1 MTSVIDPTGAVGT
14 AAIQD
19 PPPPYANPPGA
30 ALNPEGR
37 ETATAP
43 TIIFALTPAQAVAD
57 LYDYSKAKDAKI
69 YKTATDSLNTK
80 HDGTI
85 ATLRPM
91 LDELLMRA
99 KDYNWNSLIMIKDNE
114 GKMCNIILQNRA
126 LTMENV
132 MASTISYLGTQS
144 RMAQDNYLMVQCIL
158 NSLDTEGSKALRSSQ
173 YSYNHNGEPSAALL
187 IKVLLLDCE
196 VETASTN
203 FFVRAQLGELEQFM
217 VTIDYNVVE
226 FNKHVSE
233 LLRKLRQGGEE
244 THDDVLFI
252 YMHVMKAY
260 LICPDQDFL
269 LAIKLQKIKAEADP
283 KLLTLPILMISAQKS
298 YQMLVQ
304 EGTYNAP
311 QTHESKLVALAAK
324 YATPIKKEGKGYQA
338 KGKNDRPKKPDW
350 MAKAPTDNVTT
361 KSVDGKHY
369 NWCTYHK
376 KWGFHKEADC
386 YVRLKQVAAAEA
398 NASIATTTS
407 AASTT
412 GSESTTSRLT
422 MSAAIAAV
430 LDDDDNSSYA
440 AFPSVVNAAAT
451 SATASASSANKK
463 VISFDSASFTILV
476 DNGASRC
483 MTNDVKHFIGTP
495 TVVSKK
501 VTGLGAGNVTLEGTV
516 RWRWEDDQ
524 GKCHTVDIPNTLYC
538 ADLAFCLLSPQHLA
552 AEKRDNS
559 PKPRGT
565 WLATFAD
572 AMVLQWGQR
581 QYQRT
586 IKLSSSNAF
595 VGIMRSA
602 PGYKKSTKFLNLCAL
617 ALPPTPMCFPAPL
630 LHVEVPAAARV
641 AREDTHDE
649 NVDTDDIYNWVFP
662 AEPIRQDPLR
672 FDFDSKRAGQPPSIL
687 PKPDTADT
695 NNEDPAIAG
704 RTTEQTQEE
713 DSIPIATGD
722 PAKHE
727 LLRMHHCLGHMPFA
741 LIRIMIKESG
751 TYRNRAHLLTCPIPV
766 CSACLFGKA
775 TKRAW
780 RSKGHVSTLE
790 PAQAPGDIVSMDQ
803 LESSTPGLVAQ
814 SKGKS
819 THKRFTCATV
829 FVDHYSRLSFVHM
842 QETNNALETLAAK
855 HAFERFALSH
865 NVTVKRYHG
874 DNGRFSD
881 NDFRSAC
888 RTQGQ
893 QLTFCGVNA
902 HFQNGIAE
910 RRIRDL
916 QDRARTM
923 IVHAKHRWSNAIT
936 SNLWPYAIRLANDS
950 SRCIPI
956 REGKNPLQL
965 FTGHDFQVS
974 AHQHLHPFGCP
985 MYVLKDEPASGK
997 KGAKWGERAR
1007 CGIYLGL
1014 SPEHARSVCLV
1025 MSLTTGLVSPQ
1036 FHVKADDN
1044 FETVHSNVNTPVP
1057 IFPSMW
1063 QRIHG
1068 FTDDGTITATV
1079 SHQPHA
1085 RKPPPARL
1093 PTRKTPPTYSLKPT
1107 PKAPVIAPSHD
1118 INKLPPPRI
1127 SQQDSDSSSDESEG
1141 DNLLDL
1147 VARAPNYADAYEE
1160 GPHPP
1165 RDEAVPLE
1173 YEPPAIV
1180 TPQPFTAGPIGHV
1193 RPRRTSRRPPR
1204 RLIEDTA
1211 FPAQTQSDVARCGTP
1226 LFQEDPNTF
1235 LHDMKEYLLQ
1245 NSLDDPIAF
1254 SAASSDPDTM
1264 YLHEAM
1270 RQPDWPQFQQAMR
1283 DEVTAHENRRHWK
1296 LVRREAIPAGIAVL
1310 PSVWS
1315 MKRKRRI
1322 ATREVYKWKARLNA
1336 HGGKQVQGVNYWETY
1351 APVVHWA
1358 SIRLHLILALINKHH
1373 TRQIDFVLAY
1383 PQADAECEIYMEI
1396 PRGFTH
1402 EGQRKTHALRLLKNI
1417 YGTRQA
1423 GRVWNK
1429 HLHAGLME
1437 RGYRQSSV
1445 DHCVYYKGSTVFL
1458 IYVDDGIFI
1467 GPDSKEIDAL
1477 ISSLKSDASC
1487 RTSFDITDEGQFSDY
1502 LGVKVDHLEGG
1513 QIRLSQPHL
1522 IQQIINDLDFK
1533 ENTKPKNIPAIPNR
1547 ILNRDHHGKDFDEP
1561 WAYRSV
1567 VGKLNFLEKSTRA
1580 DISYAVHQCAR
1591 FATFPKQSHAD
1602 AVRCIVR
1609 YLIGTKEEGLILDPS
1624 NASFDCFVDADFC
1637 GTWNPET
1644 AEGDASTSKSRTG
1657 FVIKYAGCPIVWQ
1670 SKLQTETALST
1681 TEAEYIALSS
1691 SLREVI
1697 SLMELLK
1704 EAKAHGIPNVV
1715 VEPKIHCK
1723 VFEDNS
1729 GALAMAQTPK
1739 MRPRTKHLNVKY
1751 HHFRNHVT
1759 NGEITLHAISSEDQ
1773 QADIYTKPLAT
1784 VLFMKLRRAILGW

>member
-19 PPPPYANPPGA
+19 PPPPYANPPVA

-37 ETATAP
+37 VTATASP
-43 TIIFALTPAQAVAD
+43 IIFALTPAQAVAD

-85 ATLRPM
+85 TTLRPM

-398 NASIATTTS
+398 NASIAPTTS

-440 AFPSVVNAAAT
+440 AFPSVINAAAA
-451 SATASASSANKK
+451 SATTNSSSTNNKR
-463 VISFDSASFTILV
+463 ITSFDSDSFTILV

-483 MTNDVKHFIGTP
+483 MTNDAKHFIGTP
-495 TVVSKK
+495 IAVSKK
-501 VTGLGAGNVTLEGTV
+501 VTGLGAGDVTLEGTV
-516 RWRWEDDQ
+516 QWRL
-524 GKCHTVDIPNTLYC
+524 G
-538 ADLAFCLLSPQHLA
+538 FCLLSPQHLA
-552 AEKRDNS
+552 AEKQDDS
-559 PKPRGT
+559 PNPRGT

-581 QYQRT
+581 KYQRT

-630 LHVEVPAAARV
+630 NHVDVPAAA
-641 AREDTHDE
+641 ARAPSNSHDE

-662 AEPIRQDPLR
+662 AEPVRHDPLR
-672 FDFDSKRAGQPPSIL
+672 LISTQREPDNLRPSYQCW
-687 PKPDTADT
+687 TQ
-695 NNEDPAIAG
+695 
-704 RTTEQTQEE
+704 RTTTRPHLQR
-713 DSIPIATGD
+713 PKTG
-722 PAKHE
+722 
-727 LLRMHHCLGHMPFA
+727 
-741 LIRIMIKESG
+741 IMIKESG

-780 RSKGHVSTLE
+780 RNKGHAPTLE

-819 THKRFTCATV
+819 TNKRFTCATV

-842 QETNNALETLAAK
+842 QETNNAIETLAAK
-855 HAFERFALSH
+855 HAFERYALSH

-881 NDFRSAC
+881 NGFRVEC
-888 RTQGQ
+888 RTKGQ

-923 IVHAKHRWSNAIT
+923 IVHAKHRWPNAIT

-956 REGKNPLQL
+956 RDGKNPMQL
-965 FTGHDFQVS
+965 FTGHEFQVS

-1044 FETVHSNVNTPVP
+1044 FETVNSHVNAPVP

-1068 FTDDGTITATV
+1068 FTDDGTITATTV
-1079 SHQPHA
+1079 SRHQP
-1085 RKPPPARL
+1085 RVRQPQTTRL
-1093 PTRKTPPTYSLKPT
+1093 PTHTAHRPTYSRKPT
-1107 PKAPVIAPSHD
+1107 PKAPLIAPSHD
-1118 INKLPPPRI
+1118 INQLPSRPSPR
-1127 SQQDSDSSSDESEG
+1127 DADSSSDESEG
-1141 DNLLDL
+1141 DENQDLIVRALTTPTPTRKALTLLEKQPLPSSTD
-1147 VARAPNYADAYEE
+1147 
-1160 GPHPP
+1160 HPP
-1165 RDEAVPLE
+1165 P
-1173 YEPPAIV
+1173 
-1180 TPQPFTAGPIGHV
+1180 
-1193 RPRRTSRRPPR
+1193 
-1204 RLIEDTA
+1204 
-1211 FPAQTQSDVARCGTP
+1211 
-1226 LFQEDPNTF
+1226 
-1235 LHDMKEYLLQ
+1235 
-1245 NSLDDPIAF
+1245 
-1254 SAASSDPDTM
+1254 
-1264 YLHEAM
+1264 
-1270 RQPDWPQFQQAMR
+1270 
-1283 DEVTAHENRRHWK
+1283 
-1296 LVRREAIPAGIAVL
+1296 
-1310 PSVWS
+1310 
-1315 MKRKRRI
+1315 
-1322 ATREVYKWKARLNA
+1322 
-1336 HGGKQVQGVNYWETY
+1336 
-1351 APVVHWA
+1351 
-1358 SIRLHLILALINKHH
+1358 
-1373 TRQIDFVLAY
+1373 
-1383 PQADAECEIYMEI
+1383 
-1396 PRGFTH
+1396 
-1402 EGQRKTHALRLLKNI
+1402 
-1417 YGTRQA
+1417 
-1423 GRVWNK
+1423 
-1429 HLHAGLME
+1429 
-1437 RGYRQSSV
+1437 
-1445 DHCVYYKGSTVFL
+1445 
-1458 IYVDDGIFI
+1458 
-1467 GPDSKEIDAL
+1467 
-1477 ISSLKSDASC
+1477 
-1487 RTSFDITDEGQFSDY
+1487 
-1502 LGVKVDHLEGG
+1502 
-1513 QIRLSQPHL
+1513 
-1522 IQQIINDLDFK
+1522 
-1533 ENTKPKNIPAIPNR
+1533 
-1547 ILNRDHHGKDFDEP
+1547 
-1561 WAYRSV
+1561 
-1567 VGKLNFLEKSTRA
+1567 
-1580 DISYAVHQCAR
+1580 
-1591 FATFPKQSHAD
+1591 
-1602 AVRCIVR
+1602 
-1609 YLIGTKEEGLILDPS
+1609 
-1624 NASFDCFVDADFC
+1624 
-1637 GTWNPET
+1637 
-1644 AEGDASTSKSRTG
+1644 
-1657 FVIKYAGCPIVWQ
+1657 
-1670 SKLQTETALST
+1670 
-1681 TEAEYIALSS
+1681 
-1691 SLREVI
+1691 
-1697 SLMELLK
+1697 
-1704 EAKAHGIPNVV
+1704 
-1715 VEPKIHCK
+1715 
-1723 VFEDNS
+1723 
-1729 GALAMAQTPK
+1729 
-1739 MRPRTKHLNVKY
+1739 
-1751 HHFRNHVT
+1751 
-1759 NGEITLHAISSEDQ
+1759 
-1773 QADIYTKPLAT
+1773 
-1784 VLFMKLRRAILGW
+1784 